1 MEAGEGGSSYITT
14 LGLEISIYMGG
25 TVIFFLLSDYFFLDK
40 AFDLAY
46 YSNLL
51 FSAPKLA
58 LSY

>member
-25 TVIFFLLSDYFFLDK
+25 TVIFFLLSDYFFLDR

-46 YSNLL
+46 
-51 FSAPKLA
+51 
-58 LSY
+58 